1 MRRTFLLRSRDKSLP
16 LGKKTCIMGVLNLT
30 PDSFYDGG
38 AHVQEN
44 EAIRHAEKLIQ
55 EGADILDMGGQSTRP
70 GAEPIGAEEELR
82 RILPVL
88 SSIRK
93 RTNIW
98 ISVDTYRSG
107 VAKICLEEGADMI
120 NDVSSFRMD
129 SEMAALIGKTGVPVV
144 CMHYLDSIHPM
155 PEQPEYRDLLGEILT
170 FFRQTLQTAES
181 AGIRPEQIII
191 DPGIGFGKRLDH
203 NLKIMRELNFL
214 NELGKPVLVGPSRK
228 SFIGK
233 ITGQSAEDR
242 LEGTAAAV
250 GFCVERG
257 AHIIRVHDVG
267 FFRNYCN
274 VLDRLMDSE

>member
-1 MRRTFLLRSRDKSLP
+1 
-16 LGKKTCIMGVLNLT
+16 MGVLNLT

-38 AHVQEN
+38 AHVQES

-55 EGADILDMGGQSTRP
+55 EGTDILDMGGQSTRR
-70 GAEPIGAEEELR
+70 GAQPIGTEEELK

-93 RTNIW
+93 KTNTW
-98 ISVDTYRSG
+98 ISVDTYRSD

-129 SEMAALIGKTGVPVV
+129 PQMAALIGKTGVPVV
-144 CMHYLDSIHPM
+144 CMHFLDSIHPM
-155 PEQPEYRDLLGEILT
+155 PAQPVYQDLLGEILA
-170 FFRQTLQTAES
+170 FFRQTLQTSES

-191 DPGIGFGKRLDH
+191 DPGIGFGKRLEH

-242 LEGTAAAV
+242 LEGTAAVV

-257 AHIIRVHDVG
+257 AHIVRVHDAG

-274 VLDRLMDSE
+274 VLDRLLD